1 MPYFIV
7 RKSCIIAQFSF
18 PSVFL
23 TFWAFMISDSDFKLL
38 EHIIDSNLMAH
49 LSKWN
54 ILAENQHAFRK
65 ARSCESQLILAIH
78 DITKN
83 IDDGLTTDVAI
94 LDFSKAFDVIPHHRL
109 LNKLD
114 FYGIRSKTKQWI
126 TSFLT
131 KRQQRVV
138 VNGKYSNWVPVLSGV
153 PQGTVLGPHL
163 FLLHINDIDSGL
175 TSTTR
180 LFADDCLVYNSIS
193 SPKDEE
199 QLQSDLNTMVDWSNT
214 WGMKFNPSKCTTM
227 RVSRKKN
234 LTRTTYQVMGTTLE
248 ETTNNR
254 YLGVILQNDM
264 RWNKQVS
271 NATNKAMKTL
281 NFIKRNF
288 YHTSTGTKEK
298 LYSMLAK
305 PHLNYATAAWDPH
318 TTKNI
323 NELERIQNAAARF
336 IKGVY
341 GKDTSVT
348 ALKESLGWV
357 PLQKERCR
365 ARVTCLYKMMHG
377 KVDIDHKLYTSPKP
391 DRSRRVHGQQFK
403 IDRVRTDVH
412 AYSFFPRTIKDWNNL
427 PKSSVTETT
436 VNGFK
441 TSLQKVNLN

>member
-1 MPYFIV
+1 
-7 RKSCIIAQFSF
+7 
-18 PSVFL
+18 
-23 TFWAFMISDSDFKLL
+23 
-38 EHIIDSNLMAH
+38 MAH

-163 FLLHINDIDSGL
+163 FLLHINDIDSGV

-264 RWNKQVS
+264 RWNKH
-271 NATNKAMKTL
+271 
-281 NFIKRNF
+281 FILF
-288 YHTSTGTKEK
+288 YLQGNENPQLHKEECLPYFNCIK
-298 LYSMLAK
+298 GKIQYSMLAK
-305 PHLNYATAAWDPH
+305 PHLNCATAAWDP
-318 TTKNI
+318 T
-323 NELERIQNAAARF
+323 
-336 IKGVY
+336 
-341 GKDTSVT
+341 
-348 ALKESLGWV
+348 
-357 PLQKERCR
+357 P
-365 ARVTCLYKMMHG
+365 
-377 KVDIDHKLYTSPKP
+377 PKTWKWTRENP
-391 DRSRRVHGQQFK
+391 
-403 IDRVRTDVH
+403 IM
-412 AYSFFPRTIKDWNNL
+412 L
-427 PKSSVTETT
+427 
-436 VNGFK
+436 
-441 TSLQKVNLN
+441 